1 MTIVGFLLLSATIIW
16 FLSLGIRARD
26 PLWMVLG
33 LVALVVVLNDADPSL
48 GARDD
53 SPGWFMLMGRWL
65 CTSSCAKADQGM
77 HVFPDFVFLGRL
89 LQLPE

>member
-53 SPGWFMLMGRWL
+53 SPGWFMLMGRFIGL
-65 CTSSCAKADQGM
+65 GGA
-77 HVFPDFVFLGRL
+77 HVVPTYGRPTVFN
-89 LQLPE
+89 PV